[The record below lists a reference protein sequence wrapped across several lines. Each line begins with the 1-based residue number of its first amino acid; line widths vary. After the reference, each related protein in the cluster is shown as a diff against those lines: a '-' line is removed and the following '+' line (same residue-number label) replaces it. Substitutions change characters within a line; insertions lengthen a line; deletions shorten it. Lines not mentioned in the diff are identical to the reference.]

1 MIESVSLVRLW
12 MKFTPAEL
20 VKVTWLFGSCG
31 PIHYLQLPFHLTPE
45 SFYGVAV
52 CSSIRV
58 DEVFIMVDHQ
68 VDVTYIV

>member
-1 MIESVSLVRLW
+1 MIESVSSQWSDLRLQ
-12 MKFTPAEL
+12 
-20 VKVTWLFGSCG
+20 FGSCG
-31 PIHYLQLPFHLTPE
+31 PIRYLQLPFHLTPE
-45 SFYGVAV
+45 SLYGVAV